1 MSDLELLAKHCT
13 THHHACDCREAAHE
27 QAIFVREEEIKRLQ
41 ARIDALECCLVD
53 VTQNA
58 KYMGQTAARNAYFV
72 DSAFIHKATAL
83 LEAEK

>member
-1 MSDLELLAKHCT
+1 MSDFDKWYNSEGQVLRDMPASM
-13 THHHACDCREAAHE
+13 AQAAWDY
-27 QAIFVREEEIKRLQ
+27 QQ

-58 KYMGQTAARNAYFV
+58 KYMGQAAAINAYFV
-72 DSAFIHKATAL
+72 DSAFIHKATEL